1 MVSLFLSPSV
11 SSEWIHITFRC
22 GRRTLGRPTI
32 IPAADAWQVHNATYR
47 AALAYSTGAI
57 TDLYRTGATR

>member
-1 MVSLFLSPSV
+1 MISLYLSRSPST
-11 SSEWIHITFRC
+11 EWVHVTFRC
-22 GRRTLGRPTI
+22 GRRILGRPAI

-57 TDLYRTGATR
+57 SDLYRNRK

>member
-1 MVSLFLSPSV
+1 MVSLFLSPSPSPSWV
-11 SSEWIHITFRC
+11 HVTFRC

-32 IPAADAWQVHNATYR
+32 IPAADAWQVHDATYR

-57 TDLYRTGATR
+57 TDLYRKDNHR